1 MKNEKWALITG
12 CTSGIGK
19 AFADLLAEKGFS
31 LVLVSRNEEKLKA
44 LSDELKCN
52 YKINT
57 FIIREDLEKEGAA
70 HNIYEK
76 LQREGVQIQILVNNA
91 GFNECG
97 AFLETNTEKELE
109 MVQLHIVFTTEMMKL
124 FLPEMVRQG
133 NGRVL
138 NVGSTGSYI
147 PCPYDAV
154 YAATKAYLLS
164 VSKGINAE
172 LKKTGVS
179 ITTLCPGSTRTE
191 FAHKAGMEETLLF
204 KIFVMKPEKV
214 AAIGYKALM
223 KRKTSVIAGV
233 YNKLLVAS
241 TYLLPEKFINFLS
254 KKMLKK

>member
-57 FIIREDLEKEGAA
+57 SIIREDLEKEGAA

-76 LQREGVQIQILVNNA
+76 LHREGVQIQILVNNA

-97 AFLETNTEKELE
+97 SFLETNTEKELE
-109 MVQLHIVFTTEMMKL
+109 MVQLHIVFTTKMMKL
-124 FLPEMVRQG
+124 LLPEMVRQG

-214 AAIGYKALM
+214 ASIGYKALM

>member
-1 MKNEKWALITG
+1 MKKEKWALVTG

-19 AFADLLAEKGFS
+19 AFAKLLSAKGFS
-31 LVLVSRNEEKLKA
+31 LVLVSRNEEKLKV
-44 LSDELKCN
+44 LSEELKQE

-57 FIIREDLEKEGAA
+57 VIIGEELEKEGAA
-70 HNIYEK
+70 HEIFEK
-76 LQREGVQIQILVNNA
+76 IQKEELKIQILVNNA

-97 AFLETNTEKELE
+97 TFLETNGEKELE
-109 MVQLHIVFTTEMMKL
+109 MIRLHIIFTTEMMKL
-124 FLPEMVRQG
+124 FIPEMVRQK
-133 NGRVL
+133 NGQVL
-138 NVGSTGSYI
+138 NVGFTGSYI

-172 LKKTGVS
+172 LKNTGVS
-179 ITTLCPGSTRTE
+179 ITTLCPGATETE
-191 FAHKAGMEETLLF
+191 FAQKAGMEETLLF

-223 KRKTSVIAGV
+223 KRRTSVIAGG

-241 TYLLPEKFINFLS
+241 SYLLPERFICFLS
-254 KKMLKK
+254 KKC